1 MGGIMLVKIAA
12 LCEGGSGLATQAA
25 EYASAQEAAVKSHDA
40 RVAADNTAGAK
51 RGGGSG
57 DDSEDNSESGSGSDS
72 SGGSESSSESD
83 GGGHHHHHHHH
94 RNHHEEG
101 KIGKQVKLAHAR
113 ECCLLAA
120 RLFSAVWGS
129 SLPHPPPHRPHLY
142 GEYWAEELW
151 PCEHAVD
158 PLEAPSGR
166 QLPAALLLG
175 SLAFCSRRLIEAKR
189 ATLAM
194 PLIALQEHLAWVKCR
209 DISATVTARLLRCRA
224 LTSVGRIQAAT
235 RVLALL
241 ISTFNSDRRPVALP
255 LASNVAMDVETSLSF
270 NSGVRGGVSRWTIE
284 PPPLGEYAGAP
295 SYDDCE
301 LPSSSGNASTV
312 RLLCDG
318 AWMVSEE
325 ASGEG
330 DAQGDGDEGAVASAF
345 TGVVHAG
352 FSADSSDAL
361 RIHAFSHRNERSV
374 DVARS
379 ITLRRVELMVRIA
392 STALVPKRDLG
403 SGGIAGGSGTSD
415 GPDAETE
422 WGDDAPS
429 TREELLA
436 SARTM
441 IVVMLRQLHDDV
453 YTLRC
458 SSIPEVSHSDG
469 EGDDEG
475 DGEDDAPESAQ
486 AKRRRRRERAASKV
500 AKAMQHADYASP
512 ISIVRDA
519 KILKL
524 RAEQCACLFMLARVA
539 LSQNRCIE
547 AAKTA
552 QRALR
557 VRGHAIRLV
566 ASLIARNYYAGDGV
580 VKQTDASSNAAADKK
595 RSRAVHRTSFS
606 ITKLRVATG
615 QLRGMKQ
622 VKSGNFMKPADTPRT
637 LARKASLV
645 PRAVAHR
652 WVAAESEADAAL
664 EEILSV
670 QWEVRV
676 REISAQGLLARRRYE
691 AVRVECD
698 HAIALAA
705 EAEDPSLGR
714 RLGVLRARAFVA
726 QGDPE
731 HAAQA
736 LRKVLQTGRAAHMV
750 HDTTH
755 ASAASLLALLLEQGV
770 VLKSLHGH
778 SHGHGKSRKRGGSSD
793 AGSSSGFSGGSVG
806 GSGSSAIG
814 SAAATSIAGTDTG
827 TTADRSEATGA
838 HRSSAAHT
846 TRTGGSG
853 TSGASGAKRRAHRK
867 GQDDINSVVLF
878 NEAQNALVTML
889 KQHGWGVSLVA
900 GGRPVWRNAPGAS
913 LLAAVKLRLL
923 QALARRRL
931 AAAVG
936 KTNVHFLS
944 DAYAEDGDS
953 ERSMAIEALS

>member
-1 MGGIMLVKIAA
+1 
-12 LCEGGSGLATQAA
+12 
-25 EYASAQEAAVKSHDA
+25 
-40 RVAADNTAGAK
+40 
-51 RGGGSG
+51 
-57 DDSEDNSESGSGSDS
+57 
-72 SGGSESSSESD
+72 
-83 GGGHHHHHHHH
+83 
-94 RNHHEEG
+94 
-101 KIGKQVKLAHAR
+101 
-113 ECCLLAA
+113 
-120 RLFSAVWGS
+120 
-129 SLPHPPPHRPHLY
+129 
-142 GEYWAEELW
+142 
-151 PCEHAVD
+151 
-158 PLEAPSGR
+158 
-166 QLPAALLLG
+166 
-175 SLAFCSRRLIEAKR
+175 
-189 ATLAM
+189 M
-194 PLIALQEHLAWVKCR
+194 PLIALQEHIAWVKCR

-241 ISTFNSDRRPVALP
+241 ISTFNSDSRPVALP

-270 NSGVRGGVSRWTIE
+270 NSGVRGGVTRWTIE
-284 PPPLGEYAGAP
+284 PPPLGHYAGAP

-301 LPSSSGNASTV
+301 LPSSDGNAATAG
-312 RLLCDG
+312 LLCDG

-325 ASGEG
+325 ASG
-330 DAQGDGDEGAVASAF
+330 AQGDDEEGAVAAAF
-345 TGVVHAG
+345 AGVVHAG
-352 FSADSSDAL
+352 FSTESSDAL

-403 SGGIAGGSGTSD
+403 SGGVTGESGNSD
-415 GPDAETE
+415 GPDSETE
-422 WGDDAPS
+422 WGDDALS

-441 IVVMLRQLHDDV
+441 LVAMLRQLHDDV

-458 SSIPEVSHSDG
+458 SSIPEVAHSDG

-475 DGEDDAPESAQ
+475 EGEGDAPESAQ
-486 AKRRRRRERAASKV
+486 AKRRRRRERAAAKV
-500 AKAMQHADYASP
+500 AKAKQHAEYASP
-512 ISIVRDA
+512 LSIVRDA

-557 VRGHAIRLV
+557 LRGHAVRLV
-566 ASLIARNYYAGDGV
+566 ASLIARDYYADDGL
-580 VKQTDASSNAAADKK
+580 VKQTHASSNAVADK
-595 RSRAVHRTSFS
+595 RRARTVHRTSFS

-615 QLRGMKQ
+615 LLRAMKQ
-622 VKSGNFMKPADTPRT
+622 VKSGEFMKPADTPRT
-637 LARKASLV
+637 LALKASLT
-645 PRAVAHR
+645 PRPVAHR

-676 REISAQGLLARRRYE
+676 REISCQALLVRRRYE

-705 EAEDPSLGR
+705 EAEDPALGR
-714 RLGVLRARAFVA
+714 RLAVLRARAFVA

-736 LRKVLQTGRAAHMV
+736 LRKVLQTGRAVHMV

-778 SHGHGKSRKRGGSSD
+778 SHGHGKSRKRSGSSD
-793 AGSSSGFSGGSVG
+793 AGSSSGFSGSSVS

-814 SAAATSIAGTDTG
+814 SSAATSIAGTESG

-846 TRTGGSG
+846 TKTGGSG
-853 TSGASGAKRRAHRK
+853 KTGTTGATGASGAKRRSHRN
-867 GQDDINSVVLF
+867 GHDDINSVALF

-889 KQHGWGVSLVA
+889 KRHGWGVSLVA
-900 GGRPVWRNAPGAS
+900 GGRPVWRYAPGAS